1 MSEPVLNKVWLHDC
15 RHEIWS
21 IQCLAI
27 HDRRSSPIRQ
37 NTLNCV
43 KQESVYFVQFVI
55 NWISLMVARSS
66 VFPREE
72 LCCIIGLCQRH
83 FCYCLDTRQPINSVD
98 QSEKSGSSVLAI
110 WFLWLGDTSVII
122 TLSWREGL
130 SITLPHN
137 ILISFLTVGPRI
149 KI

>member
-27 HDRRSSPIRQ
+27 HDRRRSPIRQ

-55 NWISLMVARSS
+55 NWVSLMVARSS

-72 LCCIIGLCQRH
+72 LRCIIGLCQRH
-83 FCYCLDTRQPINSVD
+83 FCCCLDTRQPINSVD
-98 QSEKSGSSVLAI
+98 QSEKRLLCVGNLVSVA
-110 WFLWLGDTSVII
+110 
-122 TLSWREGL
+122 WRYFGYYY
-130 SITLPHN
+130 
-137 ILISFLTVGPRI
+137 SFLERRFVHHITSQHVDKFPNGWS
-149 KI
+149 